1 MSLQELPSITGHVHS
16 HDLLEPAPKK
26 PCREATKSPFSDISE
41 ATSVSDSCVPYS
53 SQSPKELQQ
62 TFDMSAQVW
71 QAAFIAVA
79 KGRVPSHESM
89 GSPVS
94 LVGLVVSR
102 LGAVHLPEIKRPDL
116 LDLGTHAHMCACRFW
131 TTDSHTWEWRVTR
144 LLGRPERKCSCC
156 LLPQRMVSLFHICLA
171 DTELLFSLSC
181 GCRCPFRRR

>member
-26 PCREATKSPFSDISE
+26 PCCEATKSPFSDISE

-62 TFDMSAQVW
+62 TSDTSAQVW
-71 QAAFIAVA
+71 QAAFITVA
-79 KGRVPSHESM
+79 KGRVHSHESM

-94 LVGLVVSR
+94 LVVVSR

-116 LDLGTHAHMCACRFW
+116 LDLGTHARMRVCGFW
-131 TTDSHTWEWRVTR
+131 TTASHSWERRVTR

-156 LLPQRMVSLFHICLA
+156 LLPQRMVSLFHI
-171 DTELLFSLSC
+171 
-181 GCRCPFRRR
+181 